1 MSYVCVIEREREF
14 CGPDVGRSEENC
26 MMTSETIE
34 TPRGGVSRWM
44 GKAALLGAMAFALA
58 SCTSFAPK
66 IDEIDYQI
74 GQKFTGAEV
83 LTWGLQSVDVVI
95 PDEMIVW
102 TDPDTRYPPKTV
114 LNWWGDPPGDRRL
127 QVTTLLTDAIQA
139 GALDALAGNRP
150 VNLRATVREFHA
162 MTPKA
167 RASELP
173 FGVHEIKF
181 DLAVVD
187 AVTGEVL
194 VEETGV
200 NADLQAF
207 SGTSAIQAVQTGQ
220 TQKVRIQARVAFV
233 IRSWLGSADA

>member
-1 MSYVCVIEREREF
+1 
-14 CGPDVGRSEENC
+14 
-26 MMTSETIE
+26 MMTANAIE
-34 TPRGGVSRWM
+34 GPTAQASGGGTGRWLRRI
-44 GKAALLGAMAFALA
+44 GIAGAAALVLGA
-58 SCTSFAPK
+58 CTFAPK
-66 IDEIDYQI
+66 IDEIDYKI
-74 GQKFTGAEV
+74 GQQFTGAEV
-83 LTWGLQSVDVVI
+83 TTWGLQSVEVII
-95 PDEMIVW
+95 PDEMEVW
-102 TDPDTRYPPKTV
+102 TNPDTRYPPKDV

-127 QVTTLLTDAIQA
+127 QVSTLLTDAIQA

-150 VNLRATVREFHA
+150 VTLRAIVREFHA

-187 AVTGEVL
+187 ASTGEIL
-194 VEETGV
+194 VQETGV

-233 IRSWLGSADA
+233 IRSWLGSADT